1 MNRFYSVAATSFE
14 RWFDWVCHHHY
25 RTLIVCV
32 LVVGSLASQ
41 LPTLRLDASA
51 EAFLDEDNPGLLIY
65 DEFREQ
71 FGRDDRIVVAIQG
84 VSVFDRKFLE
94 RLRSFHQD
102 LEEELPYI
110 EEVES
115 LLNARSVY
123 GTEDELIIEDLFE
136 EWPGTKEDLKRIEDM
151 ARQNPMYE
159 NVMLSEDGTFTMITI
174 KLRRYAEDLS
184 DSEVLDDL
192 YFDSESEQPETEE
205 VDPGDPEKQTE
216 KMAALFCSFYYFTI

>member
-94 RLRSFHQD
+94 RL
-102 LEEELPYI
+102 
-110 EEVES
+110 
-115 LLNARSVY
+115 
-123 GTEDELIIEDLFE
+123 
-136 EWPGTKEDLKRIEDM
+136 
-151 ARQNPMYE
+151 
-159 NVMLSEDGTFTMITI
+159 
-174 KLRRYAEDLS
+174 
-184 DSEVLDDL
+184 
-192 YFDSESEQPETEE
+192 
-205 VDPGDPEKQTE
+205 
-216 KMAALFCSFYYFTI
+216 